1 MSDNKATFLER
12 AIGTSKSHKKIY
24 FALLLAV
31 GALAGG
37 YARFARMR
45 DSDSHTLLVSILLLA
60 VGGLTIFLHAE
71 IVRRNEYKTKLN
83 FQKTLFE
90 NIFEQAPIGIILRES
105 KSIDPSIK
113 HLSLNPMA
121 EHILGRSGM
130 ELHDVNW
137 TELTHKDDLR
147 KEMPMFEKFQNNQ
160 VSSYTIEKRL
170 LRPDGSTVWVR
181 LFATTLSG
189 SPPYDSAYMCLIEDI
204 SAQKTQ
210 ELALSEQARSTSVLL
225 SHIQGMAYRCK
236 ADTEWTMEFVSEGC
250 SELTG
255 YEAESIVQNKDIS
268 YMRIIAPEYRQRVWD
283 EWERV
288 IRQHKHYSG
297 EYEIIT
303 KNGEKKWVLEQGQ
316 AIYDADGRV
325 EALEGIIFDFT
336 EQKSKDQRIA
346 YLQERD
352 FLTGLYNR
360 DYMEKELRRLDKP
373 AYYPLSVAICD
384 IDGLRMINSAF
395 GHEEGDRLITV
406 AAKLIQSCLKQDCTF
421 ARMGGGEFM
430 ILLPAMTS
438 DATHRLKID
447 IKHTIESFNLANQD
461 SLYTVNLSIGHST
474 KENADQRM
482 EDVLNTAGAYLQRR
496 KLLNQ
501 NSTHSAIVSSVMAT
515 LYAKSQETET
525 HGIRLGRLCQLI
537 GEDLRL
543 DPKALDD
550 LQLLSKLH
558 DIGKIGTDDRILNKP
573 ARLTPDEWEEMKQH
587 PRIGYDIAMT
597 IPHLEHIAEYILHH
611 HERWDGQGY
620 PVGLHREDIPL
631 LSRVLAVADAYD
643 AMTERRIYRDA
654 IPKHLAIEEIRRC
667 SGTQFDP
674 DVVDAFLRI
683 AEIWDEG
690 DDPENEPGR
699 FNF

>member
-1 MSDNKATFLER
+1 MSDNRTTFLER
-12 AIGTSKSHKKIY
+12 FTGTSKSHARIY
-24 FALLLAV
+24 IPAFLMFCSFAGIYV
-31 GALAGG
+31 YYSRTRSSGA
-37 YARFARMR
+37 
-45 DSDSHTLLVSILLLA
+45 HTLLFAILLLA
-60 VGGLTIFLHAE
+60 LAFLAVALHSE
-71 IVRRNEYKTKLN
+71 IKRRDEYKNKLD
-83 FQKTLFE
+83 FQKALFK
-90 NIFEQAPIGIILRES
+90 NVFEQAPIGIILRES
-105 KSIDPSIK
+105 KAIAPYAKHVSI
-113 HLSLNPMA
+113 NPMA
-121 EHILGRSGM
+121 EKILGRSSDA
-130 ELHDVNW
+130 LCDFNW
-137 TELTHKDDLR
+137 TDLTHEDDLK
-147 KEMPMFEKFQNNQ
+147 KEMPLFDDFLNNQ
-160 VSSYTIEKRL
+160 IPHYTIEKRL

-181 LFATTLSG
+181 LFAADLSG
-189 SPPYDSAYMCLIEDI
+189 NHAGDASYMCLIEDI
-204 SAQKTQ
+204 SAQKMQ
-210 ELALSEQARSTSVLL
+210 ELALTEQVRSTSVLL

-236 ADTEWTMEFVSEGC
+236 ADSQWTMEFVSEGC
-250 SELTG
+250 PELTG
-255 YEAESIVQNKDIS
+255 YEAENIVQNRDVS
-268 YMRIIAPEYRQRVWD
+268 YMQIIAPEYRQRVWD
-283 EWERV
+283 EWQRV
-288 IRQHKHYSG
+288 IRQHKHYTG

-303 KNGEKKWVLEQGQ
+303 RSGEKKWVLEQGQ
-316 AIYDADGRV
+316 AVYDAVGNV

-336 EQKSKDQRIA
+336 EQKNKDQRIA

-373 AYYPLSVAICD
+373 AFYPLSIAICD

-430 ILLPAMTS
+430 ILLPSMS
-438 DATHRLKID
+438 SEATHRLKID
-447 IKHTIESFNLANQD
+447 IKHTIESFNLANHD
-461 SLYTVNLSIGHST
+461 SLYAVNLSIGHST
-474 KENADQRM
+474 KETEDQRM
-482 EDVLNTAGAYLQRR
+482 EDVFNRAEAYLQRR

-525 HGIRLGRLCQLI
+525 HGLRLGQLCQRI
-537 GEDLRL
+537 GEDLGL
-543 DPKALDD
+543 DPKSMDD

-611 HERWDGQGY
+611 HERWDGRGY
-620 PVGLHREDIPL
+620 PVGLSGEDIPL
-631 LSRVLAVADAYD
+631 LSRVLAVTDAYD
-643 AMTERRIYRDA
+643 AMTESRIYRDP
-654 IPKHLAIEEIRRC
+654 IPKHMAIEEIRRC

-683 AEIWDEG
+683 TETWDEG

>member
-1 MSDNKATFLER
+1 
-12 AIGTSKSHKKIY
+12 
-24 FALLLAV
+24 
-31 GALAGG
+31 
-37 YARFARMR
+37 
-45 DSDSHTLLVSILLLA
+45 
-60 VGGLTIFLHAE
+60 
-71 IVRRNEYKTKLN
+71 
-83 FQKTLFE
+83 
-90 NIFEQAPIGIILRES
+90 
-105 KSIDPSIK
+105 
-113 HLSLNPMA
+113 
-121 EHILGRSGM
+121 
-130 ELHDVNW
+130 
-137 TELTHKDDLR
+137 
-147 KEMPMFEKFQNNQ
+147 
-160 VSSYTIEKRL
+160 
-170 LRPDGSTVWVR
+170 
-181 LFATTLSG
+181 
-189 SPPYDSAYMCLIEDI
+189 
-204 SAQKTQ
+204 
-210 ELALSEQARSTSVLL
+210 
-225 SHIQGMAYRCK
+225 
-236 ADTEWTMEFVSEGC
+236 
-250 SELTG
+250 
-255 YEAESIVQNKDIS
+255 
-268 YMRIIAPEYRQRVWD
+268 
-283 EWERV
+283 
-288 IRQHKHYSG
+288 
-297 EYEIIT
+297 
-303 KNGEKKWVLEQGQ
+303 
-316 AIYDADGRV
+316 
-325 EALEGIIFDFT
+325 
-336 EQKSKDQRIA
+336 
-346 YLQERD
+346 
-352 FLTGLYNR
+352 
-360 DYMEKELRRLDKP
+360 MEKELRRLDKP

-406 AAKLIQSCLKQDCTF
+406 TAKLIQSCLKQDCTF

-430 ILLPAMTS
+430 ILLPSMS
-438 DATHRLKID
+438 SEATHRLKID
-447 IKHTIESFNLANQD
+447 IKHTIESFNLANHD
-461 SLYTVNLSIGHST
+461 SLYAVNLSIGHST
-474 KENADQRM
+474 KETEDQRM
-482 EDVLNTAGAYLQRR
+482 EDVLNRAEAYLQRR

-525 HGIRLGRLCQLI
+525 HGLRLGQLCQRI
-537 GEDLRL
+537 GEDLGL
-543 DPKALDD
+543 DPKSMDD